1 MAVAQW
7 RSFHGKTGAMHANT
21 PLGGRLT
28 PMGAAGTPS
37 LANLSGISTLQPPAA
52 GAQAKLAQ
60 SQQSLYASGIPNLIE
75 RLLFQ
80 CFIHAP
86 SKPIDLLL
94 AGLERAKGGDMHAD
108 MSDLAEA
115 QPRPAGSPKRPTT
128 PAQIRQSFDES
139 QRYELTSCIKDL
151 LQTLIKTKPADPL
164 AAAITKVKED
174 LDKPAEFEFEPG
186 VQAYVEAKKLFSGEE
201 GVADVLADM
210 GLTEAEAA
218 AAAEK
223 VQAIQRGKLARR
235 QLAEARAVAEVDA
248 ADDGAEEAAVLAG
261 AGLAAE
267 EAKIAAAKLQ
277 VAQQAALGNQSASVA
292 RASAEAAM
300 R

>member
-1 MAVAQW
+1 MAVAQR
-7 RSFHGKTGAMHANT
+7 RSFHGKTGAMRANT

-115 QPRPAGSPKRPTT
+115 
-128 PAQIRQSFDES
+128 
-139 QRYELTSCIKDL
+139 
-151 LQTLIKTKPADPL
+151 
-164 AAAITKVKED
+164 
-174 LDKPAEFEFEPG
+174 
-186 VQAYVEAKKLFSGEE
+186 
-201 GVADVLADM
+201 
-210 GLTEAEAA
+210 
-218 AAAEK
+218 
-223 VQAIQRGKLARR
+223 
-235 QLAEARAVAEVDA
+235 
-248 ADDGAEEAAVLAG
+248 
-261 AGLAAE
+261 
-267 EAKIAAAKLQ
+267 
-277 VAQQAALGNQSASVA
+277 
-292 RASAEAAM
+292 
-300 R
+300 

>member
-1 MAVAQW
+1 MAN
-7 RSFHGKTGAMHANT
+7 SFDAPPVIQTFEDAALESGDDGAD
-21 PLGGRLT
+21 
-28 PMGAAGTPS
+28 
-37 LANLSGISTLQPPAA
+37 I
-52 GAQAKLAQ
+52 
-60 SQQSLYASGIPNLIE
+60 
-75 RLLFQ
+75 
-80 CFIHAP
+80 
-86 SKPIDLLL
+86 L
-94 AGLERAKGGDMHAD
+94 AG
-108 MSDLAEA
+108 
-115 QPRPAGSPKRPTT
+115 
-128 PAQIRQSFDES
+128 
-139 QRYELTSCIKDL
+139 
-151 LQTLIKTKPADPL
+151 
-164 AAAITKVKED
+164 
-174 LDKPAEFEFEPG
+174 
-186 VQAYVEAKKLFSGEE
+186 
-201 GVADVLADM
+201 M
-210 GLTEAEAA
+210 GLSAEEAA